1 MGGRLSL
8 LDGIAAVAD
17 SLLSGSDKQKQ
28 LTSAALSRISDPAT
42 GGLLGLVNTLR
53 QLGLD
58 DVVSSWISTGE
69 NKPISS
75 EQVQN
80 ALGEG
85 QINQVAQNMGV
96 SHQEVLTGLA
106 GLLPQL
112 IDKLTPDGK
121 LPESRVLDQGLE
133 LLKKRF
139 LG

>member
-1 MGGRLSL
+1 MSL
-8 LDGIAAVAD
+8 LDNIAAVAG

-28 LTSAALSRISDPAT
+28 LTSAVLSRISDPAT

-53 QLGLD
+53 QLGLN

-69 NKPISS
+69 NKPISP

-85 QINQVAQNMGV
+85 QINQMAQNMGV
-96 SHQEVLTGLA
+96 SHQEVSTGLA

-121 LPESRVLDQGLE
+121 LPESSVLDQGLE

>member
-1 MGGRLSL
+1 MSL

-28 LTSAALSRISDPAT
+28 LTSAALSRISDPTT

-85 QINQVAQNMGV
+85 QINQMAQNMGV
-96 SHQEVLTGLA
+96 SHQEVSTGLA

-121 LPESRVLDQGLE
+121 LPEGSVLDQGLE

>member
-1 MGGRLSL
+1 MSL

-17 SLLSGSDKQKQ
+17 SLSGYGKQKQ
-28 LTSAALSRISDPAT
+28 LVSAALSKISDPAT

-69 NKPISS
+69 NKPISP

-85 QINQVAQNMGV
+85 QINQMAQNMGV
-96 SHQEVLTGLA
+96 SHQEISTGLA

-121 LPESRVLDQGLE
+121 LPEGNALDQGLE

>member
-1 MGGRLSL
+1 MSL
-8 LDGIAAVAD
+8 LDGIAAVAG

-28 LTSAALSRISDPAT
+28 LMSAALSRISDPAT

-58 DVVSSWISTGE
+58 DIVSSWISTGE
-69 NKPISS
+69 NKPISP

-85 QINQVAQNMGV
+85 QINQMAQNMGV
-96 SHQEVLTGLA
+96 SHQEVSTGLA

-121 LPESRVLDQGLE
+121 LPESSVLDQGLE

>member
-1 MGGRLSL
+1 MSL
-8 LDGIAAVAD
+8 LDNIAAVAG

-28 LTSAALSRISDPAT
+28 LTSAVLSRISDPAT
-42 GGLLGLVNTLR
+42 GRLLGLVNTLR

-58 DVVSSWISTGE
+58 DIVSSWISTGE
-69 NKPISS
+69 NKPISP

-85 QINQVAQNMGV
+85 QINQMAQNMGV
-96 SHQEVLTGLA
+96 SHQEVSTGLA

-121 LPESRVLDQGLE
+121 LPESSVLDQGLE

>member
-1 MGGRLSL
+1 MSL

-85 QINQVAQNMGV
+85 QINQMAQNMGV
-96 SHQEVLTGLA
+96 SHQEVSTGLA

-121 LPESRVLDQGLE
+121 LPEGSVLDQRLE
-133 LLKKRF
+133 LLKRF

>member
-1 MGGRLSL
+1 MSL
-8 LDGIAAVAD
+8 LDGIAAVAG

-69 NKPISS
+69 NKPISP

-85 QINQVAQNMGV
+85 QINQMAQNMGV
-96 SHQEVLTGLA
+96 SHQEVSTGLA

-121 LPESRVLDQGLE
+121 LPESSVLDQGLE

>member
-1 MGGRLSL
+1 MSL

-17 SLLSGSDKQKQ
+17 SLISGSDKQKQ
-28 LTSAALSRISDPAT
+28 LTSAVLSRISDPAT

-85 QINQVAQNMGV
+85 QINQMAQNMGV
-96 SHQEVLTGLA
+96 SRQEVSTGLA

-121 LPESRVLDQGLE
+121 LPESSVLDQGLE

>member
-1 MGGRLSL
+1 MSL
-8 LDGIAAVAD
+8 LDNIAAVAG

-28 LTSAALSRISDPAT
+28 LVSAVLSRISDPAT

-85 QINQVAQNMGV
+85 QINQMAQNMGI
-96 SHQEVLTGLA
+96 SHQEVSTGLA

-121 LPESRVLDQGLE
+121 LPEGSVLDQGLE

>member
-1 MGGRLSL
+1 MSL

-85 QINQVAQNMGV
+85 QINQMAQNMGV

-121 LPESRVLDQGLE
+121 LPEGSVLDHGLE

>member
-1 MGGRLSL
+1 MSL
-8 LDGIAAVAD
+8 LDGIAAVAG

-69 NKPISS
+69 NKPISP

-85 QINQVAQNMGV
+85 QINQMAQNMGV
-96 SHQEVLTGLA
+96 SHQEVSTGLA

-121 LPESRVLDQGLE
+121 LPESSVLDQGLD

>member
-1 MGGRLSL
+1 MSL

-85 QINQVAQNMGV
+85 QINQMAQDMGV
-96 SHQEVLTGLA
+96 SHQEVSIGLA

-112 IDKLTPDGK
+112 IDKLTPDGM
-121 LPESRVLDQGLE
+121 LPSGSVLDQGLE

>member
-1 MGGRLSL
+1 MSL
-8 LDGIAAVAD
+8 LDGIAAVAG

-85 QINQVAQNMGV
+85 QINQMAQNMGV
-96 SHQEVLTGLA
+96 SHQEVSTGLA

-121 LPESRVLDQGLE
+121 LPESSVLDQGLE

>member
-1 MGGRLSL
+1 MSL

-85 QINQVAQNMGV
+85 QINQMAQNMGV
-96 SHQEVLTGLA
+96 SHQEVSTGLA

-121 LPESRVLDQGLE
+121 LPESSMLDQGLE

>member
-1 MGGRLSL
+1 MSL

-28 LTSAALSRISDPAT
+28 LVSAALSKISDAAT

-85 QINQVAQNMGV
+85 QINQMAQNMGV
-96 SHQEVLTGLA
+96 SHQEVSTGLA

-121 LPESRVLDQGLE
+121 LPEGSVLDQRLE
-133 LLKKRF
+133 LLKRF

>member
-1 MGGRLSL
+1 MSL
-8 LDGIAAVAD
+8 LDGIATIAD

-28 LTSAALSRISDPAT
+28 LTSAVLSRISDPAT

-69 NKPISS
+69 NKPISP

-85 QINQVAQNMGV
+85 QINQMAQNMGV
-96 SHQEVLTGLA
+96 SHQEVSTGLA

-121 LPESRVLDQGLE
+121 LPEGRVLDQGLE

>member
-1 MGGRLSL
+1 MSL
-8 LDGIAAVAD
+8 LDNIAAVAG

-28 LTSAALSRISDPAT
+28 LTSAVLSRISDPAT

-53 QLGLD
+53 QLGLN

-69 NKPISS
+69 NKPISP

-85 QINQVAQNMGV
+85 QINQMAQNMGV
-96 SHQEVLTGLA
+96 SHQEVSTGLA

-121 LPESRVLDQGLE
+121 LPESSVLDQGLE
-133 LLKKRF
+133 LLKRRF

>member
-1 MGGRLSL
+1 MSL

-53 QLGLD
+53 QLGLN

-69 NKPISS
+69 NKPISP

-85 QINQVAQNMGV
+85 QINQMAQNMGV

-121 LPESRVLDQGLE
+121 LPEGSVLDQGLE

>member
-1 MGGRLSL
+1 MSL

-58 DVVSSWISTGE
+58 DIVSSWISTGE

-85 QINQVAQNMGV
+85 QINQMAQNMGV
-96 SHQEVLTGLA
+96 SHQEVSTGLA

-121 LPESRVLDQGLE
+121 LPESSVLDQGLE

>member
-1 MGGRLSL
+1 MSL
-8 LDGIAAVAD
+8 LDGIAMVAD

-58 DVVSSWISTGE
+58 DVVSSWISRGE

-85 QINQVAQNMGV
+85 QINQMAQNMGV
-96 SHQEVLTGLA
+96 SHQEVSTDLA

-121 LPESRVLDQGLE
+121 LPEGSELDQGLE

>member
-1 MGGRLSL
+1 MSL

-17 SLLSGSDKQKQ
+17 SLISGSDKQKQ

-85 QINQVAQNMGV
+85 QINQIAQNMGV
-96 SHQEVLTGLA
+96 SHQEVSTGLA

-121 LPESRVLDQGLE
+121 LPEGRVLDQGLE

>member
-1 MGGRLSL
+1 MSL

-69 NKPISS
+69 NKPISP

-85 QINQVAQNMGV
+85 QINQMAQNMGV
-96 SHQEVLTGLA
+96 SHQEVSTGLA

-121 LPESRVLDQGLE
+121 LPEGSVLDQGLE

>member
-1 MGGRLSL
+1 MSL

-85 QINQVAQNMGV
+85 QINQIAQNMGV
-96 SHQEVLTGLA
+96 SHQEVSTGLA

-121 LPESRVLDQGLE
+121 LPEGRVLDQGLE

>member
-1 MGGRLSL
+1 MSL

-53 QLGLD
+53 QLGLN

-69 NKPISS
+69 NKPISP

-85 QINQVAQNMGV
+85 QINQMAQNMGV
-96 SHQEVLTGLA
+96 SRQEVSTGLA

-121 LPESRVLDQGLE
+121 LPESSVLDQGLE

>member
-1 MGGRLSL
+1 MSL
-8 LDGIAAVAD
+8 LDGIAAVAG

-53 QLGLD
+53 QLGLN

-69 NKPISS
+69 NKPISP

-85 QINQVAQNMGV
+85 QINQMAQNMGV
-96 SHQEVLTGLA
+96 SHQEVSTGLA

-121 LPESRVLDQGLE
+121 LPESSVLDQGLE

>member
-1 MGGRLSL
+1 MSL
-8 LDGIAAVAD
+8 LDGISAVAG

-28 LTSAALSRISDPAT
+28 LVSAVLSRISDPAT

-58 DVVSSWISTGE
+58 DVVSSWISTGK
-69 NKPISS
+69 NKPISP

-85 QINQVAQNMGV
+85 QINQMAQNMGV
-96 SHQEVLTGLA
+96 SHQEVSTGLA

-121 LPESRVLDQGLE
+121 LPESSVLDQGLE

>member
-1 MGGRLSL
+1 MSL
-8 LDGIAAVAD
+8 LDGIAAVAG

-28 LTSAALSRISDPAT
+28 LTSAVLSRISDPAT

-69 NKPISS
+69 NKPISP

-85 QINQVAQNMGV
+85 QINQMAQNMGV
-96 SHQEVLTGLA
+96 SHQEVSTGLA

-121 LPESRVLDQGLE
+121 LPEGRVLDQGLE

>member
-1 MGGRLSL
+1 MSL

-28 LTSAALSRISDPAT
+28 LVSAVLSRISDPAT

-85 QINQVAQNMGV
+85 QINQMAQNMGV
-96 SHQEVLTGLA
+96 SHQEVSTGLA

-121 LPESRVLDQGLE
+121 LPESSVLDQGLE

>member
-1 MGGRLSL
+1 MSL
-8 LDGIAAVAD
+8 LDGIAGVAN

-85 QINQVAQNMGV
+85 QINQMAQNMGV
-96 SHQEVLTGLA
+96 SHQEVSTGLA

-121 LPESRVLDQGLE
+121 LPEGSMLDQGLE

>member
-1 MGGRLSL
+1 MSL

-28 LTSAALSRISDPAT
+28 LMSAALSRISDPAT

-53 QLGLD
+53 QLGLN

-69 NKPISS
+69 NKPISP

-85 QINQVAQNMGV
+85 QINQMAQNMGV
-96 SHQEVLTGLA
+96 SHQEVSTGLA

-121 LPESRVLDQGLE
+121 LPESSVLDQGLE

>member
-1 MGGRLSL
+1 MSL

-17 SLLSGSDKQKQ
+17 SLVSGSDKQKQ

-80 ALGEG
+80 ALGEE
-85 QINQVAQNMGV
+85 QINQMAQNMGV

-121 LPESRVLDQGLE
+121 LPEGSVLDQGLE

>member
-1 MGGRLSL
+1 MSL

-112 IDKLTPDGK
+112 IDKLTPDGT
-121 LPESRVLDQGLE
+121 LPSGSVLDQGLE

-139 LG
+139 LS

>member
-1 MGGRLSL
+1 MSL

-17 SLLSGSDKQKQ
+17 SLLAGSDKQKQ
-28 LTSAALSRISDPAT
+28 LVSAVLSRISDPAT

-58 DVVSSWISTGE
+58 DVVSSWISTGK
-69 NKPISS
+69 NKPISP

-85 QINQVAQNMGV
+85 QINQMAQNMGV
-96 SHQEVLTGLA
+96 SHQEVSTGLA

-112 IDKLTPDGK
+112 IDKFTPDGK
-121 LPESRVLDQGLE
+121 LPESSVLDQGLE

>member
-1 MGGRLSL
+1 MGL
-8 LDGIAAVAD
+8 LDGIATAAG

-28 LTSAALSRISDPAT
+28 LTSAVLNRISDPAT

-53 QLGLD
+53 QSGLD

-85 QINQVAQNMGV
+85 QINQMAQNMGV
-96 SHQEVLTGLA
+96 SRQEVSTGLA

-121 LPESRVLDQGLE
+121 LPESSVLDQGLE

-139 LG
+139 MG

>member
-1 MGGRLSL
+1 MSV
-8 LDGIAAVAD
+8 LDNIDAVAD

-28 LTSAALSRISDPAT
+28 LASVALSRISDPAT

-53 QLGLD
+53 QFGLD
-58 DVVSSWISTGE
+58 DVVSSWISTGK

-75 EQVQN
+75 EQVQD

-85 QINQVAQNMGV
+85 QINQMAQDMGV
-96 SHQEVLTGLA
+96 SHQEVSTGLA

-121 LPESRVLDQGLE
+121 LPEGSVLDQGVE

>member
-1 MGGRLSL
+1 MSL
-8 LDGIAAVAD
+8 LDGIAAVAG

-53 QLGLD
+53 QLGLN

-85 QINQVAQNMGV
+85 QINQMAQNMGV
-96 SHQEVLTGLA
+96 SHQEVSTGLA

-121 LPESRVLDQGLE
+121 LPEGRVLDQGLE

>member
-1 MGGRLSL
+1 MSL
-8 LDGIAAVAD
+8 LDNIAAVAG

-28 LTSAALSRISDPAT
+28 LTSAVLSRISDPAT

-85 QINQVAQNMGV
+85 QINQMAQNMGV
-96 SHQEVLTGLA
+96 SHQEVSTGLA

-121 LPESRVLDQGLE
+121 LPESSVLDQGLE

>member
-1 MGGRLSL
+1 MSL

-69 NKPISS
+69 NKPISP

-85 QINQVAQNMGV
+85 QINQMAQNMGV
-96 SHQEVLTGLA
+96 SRQEVSTGLA

-121 LPESRVLDQGLE
+121 LPESSVLDQGLE